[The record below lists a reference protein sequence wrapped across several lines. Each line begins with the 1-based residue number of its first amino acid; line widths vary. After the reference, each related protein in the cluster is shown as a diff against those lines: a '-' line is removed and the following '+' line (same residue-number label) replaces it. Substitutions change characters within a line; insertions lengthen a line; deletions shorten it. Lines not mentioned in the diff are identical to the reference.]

1 MSADEKVYF
10 ALSQMGVD
18 AEHFGH
24 AWRQVGRC
32 VYCECGP
39 SVRLYQGTVPK
50 GHPFAPEPPR
60 SPSPADTMRRRWG
73 MD

>member
-10 ALSQMGVD
+10 RLSAMGVD

-24 AWRQVGRC
+24 RWQQVGRC

-39 SVRLYQGTVPK
+39 RLYQGTIPE
-50 GHPFAPEPPR
+50 GHPTFTPPPK
-60 SPSPADTMRRRWG
+60 PSAADEMRRRWG